1 MVCIGVVV
9 ESRAGSNQRNRG
21 TGMNRLFALIG
32 ATLVAAG
39 CADRGVVDVSTQQ
52 SAQPEAK
59 MVGVPGNPGLTVMTW
74 NVYYGTDPKIVLD
87 APSPTLIPVYA
98 AQAWA
103 LLNQTNFPERAE
115 ALARAIAANRPELVG
130 VQEAAL
136 WRIQHTSDFNPQ
148 DPTPNAEE
156 VVYDFLTLL
165 TNALEARG
173 QHYVVA
179 AVDVSTDIEVP
190 MVVLDETGNPV
201 LDESGNPLLNDIRLT
216 DRDAVLV
223 RKGVQYS
230 DPTSGVYGAAI
241 PIELVPEVPPIFI
254 REGWS
259 SVVANWGG
267 QSYRFVSTHLE
278 VQDLP
283 LVGNQVQVAQ
293 ANELLNVVLSGETLP
308 TILVGDF
315 NSDVASG
322 NPDLTTSYDMITGSG
337 FKDTWLQPA
346 QSPPGYTCC
355 QSDDLLN
362 PSSNFSQ
369 RVDFIFTRN
378 IRTEGHAISLVLG
391 RDVVGNELGD
401 RTSSGLWPSD
411 HGGVVAS
418 FLVPPAGPR
427 LNVVTE

>member
-1 MVCIGVVV
+1 MKRLTVFAVVAV
-9 ESRAGSNQRNRG
+9 LG
-21 TGMNRLFALIG
+21 
-32 ATLVAAG
+32 AG
-39 CADRGVVDVSTQQ
+39 CADRGVMDVSPQQ
-52 SAQPEAK
+52 NAQPSAIIASP
-59 MVGVPGNPGLTVMTW
+59 PGNPGLTVMTW
-74 NVYYGTDPKIVLD
+74 NVYYGTDPTIVLA
-87 APSPTLIPVYA
+87 APSPDLIPVYA

-115 ALARAIAANRPELVG
+115 ALAQAIAANRPEIVG

-136 WRIQHTSDFNPQ
+136 WRIQETSDFNPL

-190 MVVLDETGNPV
+190 MVVLDESGNPV
-201 LDESGNPLLNDIRLT
+201 LDESGNPLLSDIRLT

-223 RKGVQYS
+223 RKGVPYS
-230 DPTSGVYGAAI
+230 DPQSGVYAAAI
-241 PIELVPEVPPIFI
+241 PIELVPGLPQIYI

-259 SVVANWGG
+259 SVLANAGG

-278 VQDLP
+278 IQDFPGL
-283 LVGNQVQVAQ
+283 GNVVQVAQ
-293 ANELLNVVLSGETLP
+293 ANELLNVILSDETHP

-322 NPDLTTSYDMITGSG
+322 DPDLTTSYDLITADG
-337 FKDTWLQPA
+337 FQDAWLQPS
-346 QSPPGYTCC
+346 QSSPGLTCC
-355 QSDDLLN
+355 QNDLLSN
-362 PSSNFSQ
+362 PSSSFSQ

-378 IRTEGHAISLVLG
+378 MPQVGKASSLALG
-391 RDVVGNELGD
+391 RDVLGD
-401 RTSSGLWPSD
+401 ELSDRTAAGLWPSD
-411 HGGVVAS
+411 HGAVVAT
-418 FLVPPAGPR
+418 FLTASPHVPWAH
-427 LNVVTE
+427 VAE